1 MNSAA
6 FLSDTYSS
14 ETPGCLP
21 CVGGLRDDIRARDGA
36 VATGPTHIRRHVRRS
51 LLGGRDNGSR
61 PRVLPAPGL
70 APHAT
75 GRDAPERPPS
85 GLDVVGSYNFIND
98 VILIVLYIEGSVT
111 SVFMR

>member
-6 FLSDTYSS
+6 FLSHTYSR

-21 CVGGLRDDIRARDGA
+21 CVGGLRGNYRARDGA
-36 VATGPTHIRRHVRRS
+36 IGAGLTHVRRHVPRS

-75 GRDAPERPPS
+75 GRDAPQRPPS
-85 GLDVVGSYNFIND
+85 GLDVVGSYDFIND
-98 VILIVLYIEGSVT
+98 VILIVLYT
-111 SVFMR
+111 

>member
-6 FLSDTYSS
+6 FLRHTYSR

-21 CVGGLRDDIRARDGA
+21 CVGSLRDDFRARDRT
-36 VATGPTHIRRHVRRS
+36 VAAGSIHLRRHVRRF

-61 PRVLPAPGL
+61 SRVLPAPGL

-85 GLDVVGSYNFIND
+85 VLDVVGSYDFIND
-98 VILIVLYIEGSVT
+98 VIVLLYFKVQ
-111 SVFMR
+111 